1 MSSGGGR
8 FERRLDL
15 REPFEAV
22 DEFEVWRESED
33 GIRGDDAAAGPLEN
47 LGTALSGG
55 CPPYVAE
62 SEAERGGGPG
72 GAWYGEAERGKAP
85 GIWYG
90 DAARG
95 CAVGA

>member
-22 DEFEVWRESED
+22 DEFDVWRESED
-33 GIRGDDAAAGPLEN
+33 GIRGDDAAAAAGPFAN

-55 CPPYVAE
+55 
-62 SEAERGGGPG
+62 
-72 GAWYGEAERGKAP
+72 
-85 GIWYG
+85 
-90 DAARG
+90 
-95 CAVGA
+95 